1 MLNNLFD
8 KRAVPLYLEMGLFKN
23 SKGTLLCTMN
33 VLLIKLVVWLGWLS
47 SVAVGQLELSEAVA
61 GFVNFPEVGIS
72 CVGNLAVLITS
83 ISKGRLD
90 LELGVRD
97 VLASIRGPKLHEIN
111 KGFGWTTCKES
122 KDHEKDSKD
131 YENASVIMLSSSKP
145 NSSMR
150 QFMRYI
156 GGALHLHQI

>member
-1 MLNNLFD
+1 MLSNLFD

-23 SKGTLLCTMN
+23 SKGALLCTMN

-47 SVAVGQLELSEAVA
+47 SVAVGQLELSEAVASEAVA

-97 VLASIRGPKLHEIN
+97 VLASIRGPKLHKIN
-111 KGFGWTTCKES
+111 KEKEVGWTTCKDY
-122 KDHEKDSKD
+122 KD
-131 YENASVIMLSSSKP
+131 ASIVILSSNKP
-145 NSSMR
+145 KL
-150 QFMRYI
+150 I
-156 GGALHLHQI
+156 